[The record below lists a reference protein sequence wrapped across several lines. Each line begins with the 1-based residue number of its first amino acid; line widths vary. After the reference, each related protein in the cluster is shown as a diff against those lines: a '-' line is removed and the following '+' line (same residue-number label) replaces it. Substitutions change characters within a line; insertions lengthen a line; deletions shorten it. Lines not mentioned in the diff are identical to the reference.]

1 MLHVPFDLR
10 HLQHFVK
17 QCDPL
22 QPLDPGDPRYVD
34 LDEGVPVRGSDGA
47 SCIDEI
53 ERTILF
59 SDPMSPVCQLF
70 TGFPGSGKTTELR
83 RLQNRL
89 QQSKL
94 VAMHVVMIDFQEYR
108 TDPTPLSIIETLRV
122 LAYELDRAATRAE
135 GDDPDTKPGYL
146 KRFYDFLKTTNIDL
160 KSMGFAQLG
169 GTLMI
174 EAKGN
179 PTFREKLEQALAPR
193 FQVFAREAQ
202 EVMAEAVVRLRK
214 ATHTQQIVVIVDALE
229 KVVPL
234 REEDRSLLE
243 ASAETV
249 FVEHASWL
257 RLPCHV
263 VYTFPLWLRFRTTQL
278 DGLYDRPAQILPM
291 VKVSE
296 RNGDRYAPGHGKLVD
311 LVSRRLLVN
320 QTPQVERIFGKDLE
334 QTLHP
339 LIAASGGYTRDLL
352 RMVREVLWGA
362 RVFPVDAKT
371 IQRIIER
378 TAEGYVAAVRSDDA
392 DVLAEI
398 ARTHDL
404 PRGDDER
411 LAAFGRLLQGYLVLA
426 YRNGKPWYDLHP
438 LVRTAPVVAEALAG
452 KT

>member
-1 MLHVPFDLR
+1 MLNAPFDLR

-22 QPLDPGDPRYVD
+22 QPLDAGDPRYID
-34 LDEGVPVRGSDGA
+34 LDVGDAVRGSDGA

-53 ERTILF
+53 ERTIIF
-59 SDPMSPVCQLF
+59 SEPTSPVCQLF

-89 QQSKL
+89 QENKL
-94 VAMHVVMIDFQEYR
+94 VPIHVVMIDFQEYR

-135 GDDPDTKPGYL
+135 GDDPDEKPGYV
-146 KRFYDFLKTTNIDL
+146 KRFYDFLKATNIDL
-160 KSMGFAQLG
+160 KGLGFAQFG

-179 PTFREKLEQALAPR
+179 PSFREKVEQALAPR
-193 FQVFAREAQ
+193 FQLFAREAQ

-214 ATHTQQIVVIVDALE
+214 ATHAQQIVVIVDALE

-257 RLPCHV
+257 RLPCHA

-291 VKVSE
+291 VKVA
-296 RNGDRYAPGHGKLVD
+296 DRDGTRHGPGHEKLTE

-320 QTPQVERIFGKDLE
+320 QKPQLASIFGKNLE
-334 QTLHP
+334 ETLHP

-362 RVFPVDAKT
+362 RAFPVDGKT
-371 IQRIIER
+371 INRIIER
-378 TAEGYVAAVRSDDA
+378 TGEGYVAAVRSA
-392 DVLAEI
+392 DAEI
-398 ARTHDL
+398 LVEIAKTHDL
-404 PRGDDER
+404 PRGDHAR
-411 LAAFGRLLQGYLVLA
+411 LATFGRLLQGYLVLA
-426 YRNGKPWYDLHP
+426 YRNGQPWYNLHP
-438 LVRTAPVVAEALAG
+438 LVRRAPIVMEALAG
-452 KT
+452 LS

>member
-1 MLHVPFDLR
+1 MLNPPFDLR

-22 QPLDPGDPRYVD
+22 QPLDAGDPRYID
-34 LDEGVPVRGSDGA
+34 LDEGDNVRGSDEG

-53 ERTILF
+53 ERTIVF
-59 SDPMSPVCQLF
+59 SEPSSPVCQLF

-83 RLQNRL
+83 RLQSRL
-89 QQSKL
+89 HENKL
-94 VAMHVVMIDFQEYR
+94 VSMHVVMIDFQEYR
-108 TDPTPLSIIETLRV
+108 TDPTPLSIMETLRV

-135 GDDPDTKPGYL
+135 GEDPDKKPGYV
-146 KRFYDFLKTTNIDL
+146 KRFYDFLKSTNIDL
-160 KSMGFAQLG
+160 KGLGFAQFG

-179 PTFREKLEQALAPR
+179 PTFREKIEQALAPR
-193 FQVFAREAQ
+193 FQLFAREAQ
-202 EVMAEAVVRLRK
+202 EVMAEAVVRLRR
-214 ATHTQQIVVIVDALE
+214 ATHAQQIVVIVDALE

-234 REEDRSLLE
+234 REEDRAMLE

-291 VKVSE
+291 VKVADRE
-296 RNGDRYAPGHGKLVD
+296 QQRYAPGHDKLVE
-311 LVSRRLLVN
+311 LVARRLRIQQDSQL
-320 QTPQVERIFGKDLE
+320 ERIFGKNLE
-334 QTLHP
+334 ETLHP

-362 RVFPVDAKT
+362 RVFPVDRKT
-371 IQRIIER
+371 IERIIER
-378 TAEGYVAAVRSDDA
+378 TAEGYIAAVRSVDA
-392 DVLAEI
+392 EVLVEI
-398 ARTHDL
+398 ARSHDL
-404 PRGDDER
+404 PRGDHAQI
-411 LAAFGRLLQGYLVLA
+411 AAFGRLLQGYLVLA
-426 YRNGKPWYDLHP
+426 YRNGQPWYDLHP
-438 LVRTAPVVAEALAG
+438 LVRRAPVIREGLA
-452 KT
+452 KAT

>member
-1 MLHVPFDLR
+1 MLNVPFDLR

-17 QCDPL
+17 QCDPRE
-22 QPLDPGDPRYVD
+22 PLDPGDPRYID
-34 LDEGVPVRGSDGA
+34 LDEGEPVRGSDGA

-53 ERTILF
+53 ERTIVF
-59 SDPMSPVCQLF
+59 SESPVCQLF

-83 RLQNRL
+83 RLQSRL
-89 QQSKL
+89 EQHKQ
-94 VAMHVVMIDFQEYR
+94 VPMHVVMIDFQEYR

-122 LAYELDRAATRAE
+122 LAYELDRAAIRAE
-135 GDDPDTKPGYL
+135 GDDPDAKPGYA
-146 KRFYDFLKTTNIDL
+146 KRFYDFLKTTSIDL
-160 KSMGFAQLG
+160 KSVGFSQFG

-179 PTFREKLEQALAPR
+179 PTFRQKVEEALAPR
-193 FQVFAREAQ
+193 FHLFAREAQ
-202 EVMAEAVVRLRK
+202 EVMADSVVRLRK
-214 ATHTQQIVVIVDALE
+214 ATHAQQFVVIVDALE

-234 REEDRSLLE
+234 REEDRALLE

-278 DGLYDRPAQILPM
+278 DNLYDRPAQILPM
-291 VKVSE
+291 VKVSDID
-296 RNGDRYAPGHGKLVD
+296 GKRYPPGHAKLVE
-311 LVSRRLLVN
+311 LVSRRLRVN
-320 QTPQVERIFGKDLE
+320 QTPQIDRIFGSDLE

-339 LIAASGGYTRDLL
+339 LISASGGYTRDLL
-352 RMVREVLWGA
+352 RMVREVLYGA
-362 RVFPVDAKT
+362 RVFPVDRKT
-371 IQRIIER
+371 IDRIIER
-378 TAEGYVAAVRSDDA
+378 TAEGYVTAVRSVDA

-404 PRGDDER
+404 PGGDDAR
-411 LAAFGRLLQGYLVLA
+411 LATFGKLLQLFLVLS
-426 YRNGKPWYDLHP
+426 YRNGIPWYDLHP
-438 LVRTAPVVAEALAG
+438 LVRGAPVVARALAG